1 MVSTV
6 DHNQQVAFYNL
17 CYVKPPLPYNLSFG
31 VPILCLLIFVCAYLV
46 SY

>member
-17 CYVKPPLPYNLSFG
+17 CYVKPSLPYNLSFG
-31 VPILCLLIFVCAYLV
+31 VHILCLLILVCAYLV